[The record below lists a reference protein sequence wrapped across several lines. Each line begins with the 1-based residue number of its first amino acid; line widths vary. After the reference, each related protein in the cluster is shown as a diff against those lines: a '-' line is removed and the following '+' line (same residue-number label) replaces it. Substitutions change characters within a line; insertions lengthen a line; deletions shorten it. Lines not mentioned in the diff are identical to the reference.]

1 MLAQV
6 LIPLVLILV
15 VLVALNCPIWV
26 ALFGCTIY
34 LQLFVNHMNLNN
46 LFTGIFEACTKSSL
60 LAVPYFILAG
70 SIIASSSLGSRLI
83 NIFIALLKNIRGGL
97 AIACLIANAIFGA
110 ISGSAPAATATFGK
124 VVHKPLSEAHGKKL
138 SLGLITSSGA
148 LSTIIPPSITLIVYG
163 VATEQSIGKLFMTG
177 FLPGI
182 LLVIIVAVYLVIVCK
197 ENAFNTKSAQGQG
210 EEEGVSDLSNLTL
223 RKALKEGILV
233 LILPIIVLGGIYSGF
248 CTPTESGA
256 IAALYSFIVAVLV
269 YRDIKPKELMP
280 IFKDSAKTTAQIFI
294 LIAVSSAFA
303 QAATIAQLP
312 LMVQDAF
319 SGVGKIGFLLILNI
333 MLLIVGCFFD
343 SSAAILIFAP
353 MLLGTATSLGINP
366 LHLGIIFTV
375 NLSIGMF
382 TPPFGLN
389 IFVSQSVLKES
400 MGTISKAV
408 LPFIG
413 LYIIGLF
420 IITYVP
426 KISMILPTVLG

>member
-1 MLAQV
+1 MLAQI
-6 LIPLVLILV
+6 LIPVVVILL

-26 ALFGCTIY
+26 AIFGATLY
-34 LQLFVNHMNLNN
+34 LQIFVNHMNLTN

-83 NIFIALLKNIRGGL
+83 NIFIALLRNVRGGL
-97 AIACLIANAIFGA
+97 AIACLVANAIFGA

-124 VVHKPLSEAHGKKL
+124 VVYEPLKEAHGKKL

-148 LSTIIPPSITLIVYG
+148 LSTVIPPSITLIIFG
-163 VATEQSIGKLFMTG
+163 VATETSISRLFICG

-182 LLVIIVAVYLVIVCK
+182 VLVAIVAVYLFIVCK
-197 ENAFNTKSAQGQG
+197 ENAFATSAATAN
-210 EEEGVSDLSNLTL
+210 SDDADSIQNLTFG
-223 RKALKEGILV
+223 KALKEGILV
-233 LILPIIVLGGIYSGF
+233 LVLPVVVLGGIYSGL

-256 IAALYSFIVAVLV
+256 IAALYSFIVAFFV
-269 YRDIKPKELMP
+269 YKDLKLSDLMG

-294 LIAVSSAFA
+294 LIAVSTAFA

-312 LMVQDAF
+312 VMIQGVF
-319 SGVGKIGFLLILNI
+319 GGVGKIGFLLILNVV
-333 MLLIVGCFFD
+333 LLIVGCFFD

-353 MLLGTATSLGINP
+353 MLLGTAVSLGISP
-366 LHLGIIFTV
+366 LQLGIIFTV

-389 IFVSQSVLKES
+389 IFVSQSVLKVK
-400 MGTISKAV
+400 MGEVAQAV
-408 LPFIG
+408 VPFIG
-413 LYIIGLF
+413 LYILGLLL
-420 IITYVP
+420 ITYIP
-426 KISMILPTVLG
+426 QISLVLPQLLGQ